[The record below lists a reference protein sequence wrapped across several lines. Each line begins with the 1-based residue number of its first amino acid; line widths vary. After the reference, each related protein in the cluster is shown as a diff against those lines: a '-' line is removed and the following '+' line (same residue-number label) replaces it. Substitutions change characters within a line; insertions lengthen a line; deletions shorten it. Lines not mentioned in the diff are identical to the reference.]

1 MRLSLTG
8 YVLIALAASLLA
20 NAYLGWQWAG
30 AKAECRADME
40 RAAFIAITDERARA
54 AKAATQAGEIARD
67 TKADTREGVTEG
79 QGNSNAREQNI
90 RAAVVHGDCRMPVGL
105 PRLTQAVSEANAAGG
120 D

>member
-1 MRLSLTG
+1 MRLSLIG
-8 YVLIALAASLLA
+8 YVLIALAASLLG
-20 NAYLGWQWAG
+20 NAWIGWQWAG

-54 AKAATQAGEIARD
+54 ATAATRAGEIARD
-67 TKADTREGVTEG
+67 TKADTREGVTAV

-90 RAAVVHGDCRMPVGL
+90 RGVVVHGDCRMPIGL
-105 PRLTQAVSEANAAGG
+105 PRLTQAVIEANAAGG